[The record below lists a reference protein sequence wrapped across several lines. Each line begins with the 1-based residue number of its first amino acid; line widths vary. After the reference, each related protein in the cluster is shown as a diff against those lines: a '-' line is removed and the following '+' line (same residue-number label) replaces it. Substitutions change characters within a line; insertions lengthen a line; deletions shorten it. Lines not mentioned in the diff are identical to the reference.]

1 MTERSARNDH
11 QGRKAADVQLFTKRV
26 GRKKR
31 GGGLDPNDRKVDQRV
46 AKAVTRMKPE
56 EFDAMLRDGEDE

>member
-1 MTERSARNDH
+1 MTERSYKNGH
-11 QGRKAADVQLFTKRV
+11 QDRRAADVQLFTKRV

-46 AKAVTRMKPE
+46 AKAVKRMKPE
-56 EFDAMLRDGEDE
+56 DFDALLRGGENE

>member
-1 MTERSARNDH
+1 MTERSAKNDH
-11 QGRKAADVQLFTKRV
+11 PGRKAADVQLFTKRV

-31 GGGLDPNDRKVDQRV
+31 SGGLDPNDRKVDQRI
-46 AKAVTRMKPE
+46 AKAIKQMKPE